1 MAEVRIRCNVGGSGD
16 RPVTS
21 SGRHNVSTVMVG
33 GPEEIV
39 PWGPEES
46 VPSSNGHDV
55 IPSNNDEDNMVP
67 QATEILL
74 APQESE

>member
-1 MAEVRIRCNVGGSGD
+1 
-16 RPVTS
+16 
-21 SGRHNVSTVMVG
+21 MVG

-55 IPSNNDEDNMVP
+55 IPLNNDEDNMVP